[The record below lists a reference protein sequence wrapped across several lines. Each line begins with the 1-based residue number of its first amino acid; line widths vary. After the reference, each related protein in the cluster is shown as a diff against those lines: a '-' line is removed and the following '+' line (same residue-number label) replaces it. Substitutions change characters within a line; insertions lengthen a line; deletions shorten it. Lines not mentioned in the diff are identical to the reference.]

1 MSRPKATPPTD
12 GTGTGTDRSDDEL
25 AALGYREAVAELDAI
40 LDELDRE
47 AVDVDD
53 LARQVRRAA
62 ELIRHCRKRITGA
75 QIEVE
80 RVVSDLA
87 DLAEPS
93 TEPGALFPG
102 QD

>member
-1 MSRPKATPPTD
+1 MSPPEVPTDATPTD
-12 GTGTGTDRSDDEL
+12 EGDEAEAL
-25 AALGYREAVAELDAI
+25 TLGYREAVAELDAI

-62 ELIRHCRKRITGA
+62 ELIRHCRARISGA

-87 DLAEPS
+87 DLAEP
-93 TEPGALFPG
+93 TPDAEILFPE